1 MKEKESRSIYAKT
14 ARSGTVGL
22 VPQKLELGTKE
33 GMLAAAH
40 GSMVPRQGCV
50 DWIETAESLA
60 PPAEENSKLSSDVA
74 CFVGNP
80 EQRALG
86 KVIVC
91 KKWVISSCEVEASDS
106 AEADKT
112 LEFGLA

>member
-1 MKEKESRSIYAKT
+1 MKVKESRSIYAKT

-40 GSMVPRQGCV
+40 GSMVPRRDCV
-50 DWIETAESLA
+50 DWIETAENLA
-60 PPAEENSKLSSDVA
+60 PRAEENSKLTSDEA